1 MDRSTQPEEVFLG
14 WTSVAE
20 GDCTE
25 TGGEN
30 LAPGQKENGLVL
42 SDSQG
47 LSR

>member
-1 MDRSTQPEEVFLG
+1 MDCSTQPEEVFLG

-25 TGGEN
+25 RGGGN
-30 LAPGQKENGLVL
+30 LAPGQEENGLVL

>member
-1 MDRSTQPEEVFLG
+1 MDCSTQPEEVFLG

-20 GDCTE
+20 RDCTE
-25 TGGEN
+25 TGGDN
-30 LAPGQKENGLVL
+30 LAPGPRENGLRL